1 MDFKVV
7 ITERATEDLREIV
20 EHIARDNPR
29 AAARMG
35 QALLDAALSLGVFTH
50 RGAMHDAARVVR
62 KLTRQPYKIF
72 YRVKEAHEV
81 VDILHFWHAARSEPN
96 F

>member
-35 QALLDAALSLGVFTH
+35 HALLDTALSLCALPH
-50 RGAMHDAARVVR
+50 RGAMHDATRSIR
-62 KLTRQPYKIF
+62 KLTRSPYKIF
-72 YRVKEAHEV
+72 YRVGEQRGV
-81 VDILHFWHAARSEPN
+81 VEILHFWHAARSEPEY
-96 F
+96 